1 MGTGDER
8 YSLWSVYENEESNYL
23 IKKAKQYIQDNY
35 NRMITLT
42 DLADYMGLS
51 ESYSSRLFNKE
62 VGMNMSSYINEIRVE
77 KAKELLTHS
86 DEKIYGIAEKIG
98 YASTTAFH
106 VAFKKKTG
114 MTPAEYRNQN
124 YR

>member
-1 MGTGDER
+1 
-8 YSLWSVYENEESNYL
+8 
-23 IKKAKQYIQDNY
+23 
-35 NRMITLT
+35 MITLT

-51 ESYSSRLFNKE
+51 ESYTCRLFNKE

-86 DEKIYGIAEKIG
+86 DEKIYSIAEKIG